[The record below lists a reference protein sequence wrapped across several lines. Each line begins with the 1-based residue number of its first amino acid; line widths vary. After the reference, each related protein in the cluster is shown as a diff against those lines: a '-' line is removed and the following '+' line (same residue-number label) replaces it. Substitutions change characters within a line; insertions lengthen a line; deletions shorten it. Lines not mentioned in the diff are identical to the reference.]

1 MNNRE
6 CAVLSHSQR
15 IVGIGKN
22 KMDGDKEVVMSIRH
36 QSTDVAPDPAPV
48 ADIMGS
54 RETVYTGARSSVSV
68 PVEREVVVSGRSFG
82 LIVASFLAVL
92 LSAWAGIIPYVG
104 PTFGFSADGTSSW
117 TWNSAHT
124 YGALVPGAVGIIFSM
139 LILAGARRPVD
150 LQPAGT
156 LAGAGF
162 VVFLC
167 GAWLSVVPV
176 VWPVIAA
183 PYFHAASPSMTLAHW
198 LGYASGP
205 GILLAA
211 FGAYVMGRSRGAMSV
226 SRRRGA

>member
-1 MNNRE
+1 
-6 CAVLSHSQR
+6 L
-15 IVGIGKN
+15 GIGKN
-22 KMDGDKEVVMSIRH
+22 KMVGDKEVVMSIRH

-48 ADIMGS
+48 DDIMGS
-54 RETVYTGARSSVSV
+54 RETVYTGTRSSAPT
-68 PVEREVVVSGRSFG
+68 PVEREVVVSRGSSG
-82 LIVASFLAVL
+82 LVFAGFLAVL

-117 TWNSAHT
+117 TWNNAHT
-124 YGALVPGAVGIIFSM
+124 YGALVPGAVGIIFAM
-139 LILAGARRPVD
+139 LILAEARRPVGV
-150 LQPAGT
+150 QPAGT
-156 LAGAGF
+156 LASAGF

-176 VWPVIAA
+176 VWPVISA

-211 FGAYVMGRSRGAMSV
+211 FGAYVMGRSRGAAVV
-226 SRRRGA
+226 SRRTGA

>member
-1 MNNRE
+1 M
-6 CAVLSHSQR
+6 
-15 IVGIGKN
+15 G
-22 KMDGDKEVVMSIRH
+22 GDKEVVMSIRH

-54 RETVYTGARSSVSV
+54 RETIYTGARSSA
-68 PVEREVVVSGRSFG
+68 PTAVESEVIVSGGSYG
-82 LIVASFLAVL
+82 LIFASFLAVL
-92 LSAWAGIIPYVG
+92 LSAWAGIVPYVG

-124 YGALVPGAVGIIFSM
+124 YGALVPGAVGIVFSL
-139 LILAGARRPVD
+139 LILAGARRAVD
-150 LQPAGT
+150 IQPTGS

-176 VWPVIAA
+176 VWPVITA

-205 GILLAA
+205 GVLLAA
-211 FGAYVMGRSRGAMSV
+211 FGAYVIGRSRVAAAVG
-226 SRRRGA
+226 RRTIA